1 MEKLEETEIK
11 RRISIKASVVL
22 ISSVVWYFK
31 WYCYYTTSTP
41 SL

>member
-22 ISSVVWYFK
+22 ISSAV
-31 WYCYYTTSTP
+31 
-41 SL
+41 